1 MKGTVKKFLENKGY
15 GFISTQDEKEDI
27 FFHYTEIVGDGYKT
41 IREGQEVEFTLNENK
56 RGKCAK
62 NVVKL

>member
-1 MKGTVKKFLENKGY
+1 MKGTVKKFLEHKGY
-15 GFISTQDEKEDI
+15 GFISTQGEKEDI

-41 IREGQEVEFTLNENK
+41 IHEGQAVEFTLNENA

-62 NVVKL
+62 NIVKL